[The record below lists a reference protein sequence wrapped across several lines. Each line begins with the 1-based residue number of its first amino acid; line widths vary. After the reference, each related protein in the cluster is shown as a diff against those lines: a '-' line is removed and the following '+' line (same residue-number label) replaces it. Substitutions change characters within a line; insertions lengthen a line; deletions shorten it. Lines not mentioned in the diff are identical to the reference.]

1 MTMAITVIIQ
11 KNPAQPGNVFWQ
23 MCLERLHLKVCRKMN
38 LTSFPATN
46 LILNRRKQPLH
57 RLCNIWRAATVMP
70 LEPNMMMQWHIRL
83 LLYVFPWHKMPIRN
97 ILQQRS
103 QRTFPRNRLPIS
115 ANTLQNCRGL
125 KYQRIPYESTTIVNI
140 FLPLSVTPE
149 KYPPTNTIN
158 FQRQMIPIL

>member
-1 MTMAITVIIQ
+1 
-11 KNPAQPGNVFWQ
+11 

-83 LLYVFPWHKMPIRN
+83 LLYVFHGTKCLSEIYCNNDRN
-97 ILQQRS
+97 ERFRGIGCLY
-103 QRTFPRNRLPIS
+103 QRTRCRIAGVEVLEDTIRKYNDSEYFSSIIGYTGKIS
-115 ANTLQNCRGL
+115 TDEYNKLSETDDSYTLNDVVGKLGIEQYMDSDL
-125 KYQRIPYESTTIVNI
+125 KR
-140 FLPLSVTPE
+140 
-149 KYPPTNTIN
+149 
-158 FQRQMIPIL
+158 